1 MKEYGDQK
9 YYQWRDETKQILP
22 LLLKN
27 TLLTVVTGGAATPV
41 NPEASE
47 QVRYRTT
54 VHQALLQG
62 RTET

>member
-9 YYQWRDETKQILP
+9 YHQWRDETKQILP

-27 TLLTVVTGGAATPV
+27 TVLTVVTDGAATPG
-41 NPEASE
+41 NPETSE
-47 QVRYRTT
+47 QVRYRMI